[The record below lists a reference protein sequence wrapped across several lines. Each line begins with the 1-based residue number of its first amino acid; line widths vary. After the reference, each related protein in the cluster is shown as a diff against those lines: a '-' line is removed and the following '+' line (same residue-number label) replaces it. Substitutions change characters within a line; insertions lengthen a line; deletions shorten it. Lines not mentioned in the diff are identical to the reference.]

1 MKRAIIY
8 LSFLLCTVI
17 FLTNCQLE
25 PSYEEQQEQK
35 ITTILS
41 YIESNRQNDEKIIL
55 IKNLFAE
62 NVKLQIQ
69 DQKILDLIN
78 YYGSNKSISIK
89 KMAQYAQTSYNS
101 FKTVKTIST
110 PYEVTVTGDIFQF
123 VITTTFKN
131 DYNKSDI
138 GIKNLSVI
146 KKSENS
152 DSEKVYWGPA
162 NDEIINV
169 GINY

>member
-41 YIESNRQNDEKIIL
+41 YIESNRQNDEKINL

-62 NVKLQIQ
+62 NVKSQIQ

-78 YYGSNKSISIK
+78 YYG
-89 KMAQYAQTSYNS
+89 
-101 FKTVKTIST
+101 
-110 PYEVTVTGDIFQF
+110 
-123 VITTTFKN
+123 
-131 DYNKSDI
+131 
-138 GIKNLSVI
+138 
-146 KKSENS
+146 
-152 DSEKVYWGPA
+152 
-162 NDEIINV
+162 
-169 GINY
+169 